1 MSELSHEI
9 NIVNKLF
16 EYKCQECFALVQKIQ
31 IKTLKISPDVN
42 KAVLLNK
49 SLEVD
54 SRLQVNLQL
63 ILRQSCFY
71 SVNDNNNDRNTSFF
85 FFFLAPV

>member
-16 EYKCQECFALVQKIQ
+16 EYKCQECFALVQRLQ

-63 ILRQSCFY
+63 ILRHWVAFIQWMTTIMTEIPVSF
-71 SVNDNNNDRNTSFF
+71 SFF
-85 FFFLAPV
+85 